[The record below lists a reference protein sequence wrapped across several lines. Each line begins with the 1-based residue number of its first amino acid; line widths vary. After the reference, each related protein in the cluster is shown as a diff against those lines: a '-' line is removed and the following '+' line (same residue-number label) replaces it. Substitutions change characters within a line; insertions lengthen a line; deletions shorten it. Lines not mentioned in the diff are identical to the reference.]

1 MFHFNATNTTV
12 ALDQAGRPR
21 EVRTAGERI
30 PVTRLESI
38 RDEIRCLSAGVRATA
53 GLRRRGI
60 GSPLS
65 TRPSA
70 AETALDGRRVGRP
83 GGKSP
88 RGGRLKRTRE
98 PAVPVKGTRVSCENA
113 TDE

>member
-38 RDEIRCLSAGVRATA
+38 RDEIAAYPLGSGP
-53 GLRRRGI
+53 RRVFVI
-60 GSPLS
+60 EAS
-65 TRPSA
+65 
-70 AETALDGRRVGRP
+70 GRRY
-83 GGKSP
+83 
-88 RGGRLKRTRE
+88 RLVHLLRKRRWTVE
-98 PAVPVKGTRVSCENA
+98 ELAVPVASHLAEA
-113 TDE
+113 A